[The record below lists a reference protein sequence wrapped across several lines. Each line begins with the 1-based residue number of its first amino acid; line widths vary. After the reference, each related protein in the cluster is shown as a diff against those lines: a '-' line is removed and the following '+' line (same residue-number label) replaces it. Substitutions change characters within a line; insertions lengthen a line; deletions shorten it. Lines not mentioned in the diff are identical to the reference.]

1 MKQCCRDVADK
12 VCVFRLAM
20 LCNLAQRQVAVRMAQ
35 IEGMVAVDGGEAG
48 MVVEVVSDIDHTKN
62 AERLLDCLHS

>member
-1 MKQCCRDVADK
+1 
-12 VCVFRLAM
+12 M

-62 AERLLDCLHS
+62 ARLLDCLHS